1 MDDTTRTRLHTD
13 ACSASVC
20 MSGRAGHSILAAQRA
35 VASASPS
42 FWRDGIVVGSDQ
54 NGVSVALLDGSL
66 VRLWNHSLDARA
78 GEPVAWHPVAET
90 LAANG
95 ELHSVRNR

>member
-1 MDDTTRTRLHTD
+1 MDDSTATRLATD

-20 MSGRAGHSILAAQRA
+20 MSGRAGHALLAAQRS
-35 VASASPS
+35 VAAASPS
-42 FWRDGIVVGSDQ
+42 FWRDGIVVSADASGLTI
-54 NGVSVALLDGSL
+54 ALLDGAL
-66 VRLWNHSLDARA
+66 IRLWNHTLAVDA
-78 GEPVAWHPVAET
+78 GSPVSWHPVAEA